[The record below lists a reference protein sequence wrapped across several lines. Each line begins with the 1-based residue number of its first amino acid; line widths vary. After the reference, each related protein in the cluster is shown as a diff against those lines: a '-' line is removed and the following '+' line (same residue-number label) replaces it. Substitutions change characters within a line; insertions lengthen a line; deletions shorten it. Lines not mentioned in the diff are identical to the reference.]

1 MLIEF
6 DKDIGQEIREREIF
20 FFNNDIECSCKMS
33 ISTCE
38 NCLNYYSNPQWRK
51 ENEK

>member
-20 FFNNDIECSCKMS
+20 FFNNVLHSESRLLSQLLARRSEFI
-33 ISTCE
+33 
-38 NCLNYYSNPQWRK
+38 LNRIFFH
-51 ENEK
+51 